1 MENSEFILF
10 AKKPTM
16 LHVGRVIPFLVFIFL
31 YIKGWDFVNNLVFT
45 IIFYLVYYYSFL
57 RYSCRIYI
65 SKEAFKVNYVAPW
78 LADKYIATNSI
89 AKIDYL
95 VSFWDM
101 EESQKKSRNFK
112 NICYDT
118 IILYMRNGTV
128 EEVNINTRM
137 SYFHKVLKYINK
149 SI

>member
-1 MENSEFILF
+1 MLF
-10 AKKPTM
+10 AKKPIM
-16 LHVGRVIPFLVFIFL
+16 LHIGRVIPFFVFFFL
-31 YIKGWDFVNNLVFT
+31 HIKGWDFVNNLVFT

-65 SKEAFKVNYVAPW
+65 SKGTIKVNYMAPW
-78 LADKYIATNSI
+78 LADRYIVTSSI

-101 EESQKKSRNFK
+101 EESQEKSRNFK

-118 IILYMRNGTV
+118 IILYMINGDV

-137 SYFHKVLKYINK
+137 SYFHKTLEYITK
-149 SI
+149 SSR